1 MPLRPLGVADI
12 LDGAIGYVRRDP
24 RTVLGISA
32 VLSLVLV
39 VLSFLAN
46 FASFRSLS
54 NLAQGDLYSADPADE
69 ALGGSA
75 GIGGDVTALVA
86 ALLSL
91 PISVIATGLLTV
103 VVGQAVL
110 GRRVSAGAAWRAAR
124 PQFWRLVGLTLL
136 IGLIVGGT
144 AVLGIGLAVLLA
156 VLVAQVSTGLAV
168 LLGILLGV
176 LALCAAIWLAVR
188 LLLSPVA
195 LILEKAGVGT
205 AIRRSARLVSGSWW
219 RVFGI
224 ALLAQLIAGLI
235 AQVLTVPFAIGGVVL
250 AIGFPSNGASGG
262 SRWRRSASAP
272 SSAASSRCRSAPV
285 SPRCSTSTSGS
296 GARPST
302 SSWPERRTCAEPC
315 CRSPPP
321 RHDAVRR
328 AAAAAAGPARP
339 GTRRAHPRAGGRAGA
354 RGAGGSCVPPADDP
368 ILLRA
373 VPVADR
379 ARRGARR
386 PDRRCQPGRLRSVCS
401 AWPWWSLPSS
411 SWCAGG

>member
-1 MPLRPLGVADI
+1 MADPEGPGRPEPPGWSVPQPPSWTSPGGPGAPGAPAGGPPIPPGPPPGPPGPSFGPQYGAWGPPVQAPRPGIVPLRPLGVADI

-156 VLVAQVSTGLAV
+156 VLVAQVSTGSQCCW
-168 LLGILLGV
+168 GSCSGSWR
-176 LALCAAIWLAVR
+176 CAPPSGWR
-188 LLLSPVA
+188 SGCCSRPWRSSSRSPA
-195 LILEKAGVGT
+195 SA
-205 AIRRSARLVSGSWW
+205 RRSAVPPGSSRAAGGGCSGS
-219 RVFGI
+219 
-224 ALLAQLIAGLI
+224 
-235 AQVLTVPFAIGGVVL
+235 PCS
-250 AIGFPSNGASGG
+250 PS
-262 SRWRRSASAP
+262 
-272 SSAASSRCRSAPV
+272 
-285 SPRCSTSTSGS
+285 
-296 GARPST
+296 
-302 SSWPERRTCAEPC
+302 
-315 CRSPPP
+315 
-321 RHDAVRR
+321 
-328 AAAAAAGPARP
+328 
-339 GTRRAHPRAGGRAGA
+339 
-354 RGAGGSCVPPADDP
+354 
-368 ILLRA
+368 
-373 VPVADR
+373 
-379 ARRGARR
+379 
-386 PDRRCQPGRLRSVCS
+386 
-401 AWPWWSLPSS
+401 
-411 SWCAGG
+411 

>member
-1 MPLRPLGVADI
+1 MADPEGPGRPEPPGWSVPQPPSWTSPGGPGAPGAPAGGPPIPPGPPPGPPGPSFGPQYGAWGPPVQAPRPGIVPLRPLGVADI

-124 PQFWRLVGLTLL
+124 PQFWRARRTD
-136 IGLIVGGT
+136 
-144 AVLGIGLAVLLA
+144 AAHRPDRRWHRRPRDRPRVLLA

-195 LILEKAGVGT
+195 LILEKSGVGT

-250 AIGFPSNGASGG
+250 AIGFPSNGSLWWVTLAAVSVGTFVG
-262 SRWRRSASAP
+262 SVVTMPFSAGVTALQYIDQRIRREALDLELA
-272 SSAASSRCRSAPV
+272 
-285 SPRCSTSTSGS
+285 
-296 GARPST
+296 
-302 SSWPERRTCAEPC
+302 
-315 CRSPPP
+315 
-321 RHDAVRR
+321 R
-328 AAAAAAGPARP
+328 AANVR
-339 GTRRAHPRAGGRAGA
+339 
-354 RGAGGSCVPPADDP
+354 
-368 ILLRA
+368 
-373 VPVADR
+373 
-379 ARRGARR
+379 
-386 PDRRCQPGRLRSVCS
+386 
-401 AWPWWSLPSS
+401 
-411 SWCAGG
+411 

>member
-195 LILEKAGVGT
+195 LILEKSGVGT

-235 AQVLTVPFAIGGVVL
+235 AQVLTVPFAIGGWCSRSGSRRT
-250 AIGFPSNGASGG
+250 AASGG
-262 SRWRRSASAP
+262 SRWQRSASAP

-285 SPRCSTSTSGS
+285 SPRSVH
-296 GARPST
+296 RPAGL
-302 SSWPERRTCAEPC
+302 RRGPRPRAGPSRELCTEPC
-315 CRSPPP
+315 CRYACPP
-321 RHDAVRR
+321 RCCRR
-328 AAAAAAGPARP
+328 AARGLRPCPA
-339 GTRRAHPRAGGRAGA
+339 GTRRLTREQASSWRAGA
-354 RGAGGSCVPPADDP
+354 GRSCVPPADDP
-368 ILLRA
+368 ICAL

-379 ARRGARR
+379 TMEELIKQMTMQHGSSL
-386 PDRRCQPGRLRSVCS
+386 GLL
-401 AWPWWSLPSS
+401 AWP
-411 SWCAGG
+411 

>member
-1 MPLRPLGVADI
+1 MADPEGPGRPEPPGWSVPQPPSWTSPGGPGAPGAPAGGPPIPPGPPPGPPGPSFGPQYGAWGPPVQAPRPGIVPLRPLGVADI

-195 LILEKAGVGT
+195 LILEKSGVGT

-250 AIGFPSNGASGG
+250 AIGFPSNGSLWWVTLAAVSVGTFVG
-262 SRWRRSASAP
+262 SVVTMPFSAGVTALQYIDQRIRREALDLELA
-272 SSAASSRCRSAPV
+272 
-285 SPRCSTSTSGS
+285 
-296 GARPST
+296 
-302 SSWPERRTCAEPC
+302 
-315 CRSPPP
+315 
-321 RHDAVRR
+321 R
-328 AAAAAAGPARP
+328 AANVR
-339 GTRRAHPRAGGRAGA
+339 
-354 RGAGGSCVPPADDP
+354 
-368 ILLRA
+368 
-373 VPVADR
+373 
-379 ARRGARR
+379 
-386 PDRRCQPGRLRSVCS
+386 
-401 AWPWWSLPSS
+401 
-411 SWCAGG
+411 